1 MKTLVYGMQSSG
13 ASLFAYFLAQR
24 RESIGVIDLYH
35 DRLAP
40 DLHSRHDIILK
51 CTINNSHSL
60 RDHQRSF
67 RPDVSI
73 LFVRD
78 PVQNA
83 IRLATKPWKEFGGTV
98 REKLALMNDYLANWK
113 DHFDFVVTYEDFLY
127 RRAAIVELLHVDSS
141 YYSFPRSV
149 EEVVQFSC
157 AHSAWCRETYRS
169 AWGTGDIRSDAISLI
184 ATDIQTWCPEAF
196 ELYAGASPRSFT
208 RRRGSASEAKR
219 PGTEAPLP

>member
-13 ASLFAYFLAQR
+13 ASLFTYFLAQR
-24 RESIGVIDLYH
+24 QDSIGVIDLYH

-40 DLHSRHDIILK
+40 DLHSRHDIVLK

-73 LFVRD
+73 LFIRD

-83 IRLATKPWKEFGGTV
+83 IRLSTKDWKDWSGTV
-98 REKLALMNDYLANWK
+98 RDKLMLMDGCLRNWK
-113 DHFDFVVTYEDFLY
+113 EHFDFVVTYEDFLY
-127 RRAAIVELLHVDSS
+127 RRSAIVKRLHLDNRF
-141 YYSFPRSV
+141 YSFPRSL

-157 AHSAWCRETYRS
+157 ASSTWCREMYLK
-169 AWGTGDIRSDAISLI
+169 AWGTGDIRPDALSLI
-184 ATDIQTWCPEAF
+184 AHDIQTWCPEAF
-196 ELYAGASPRSFT
+196 DLYAVSR
-208 RRRGSASEAKR
+208 
-219 PGTEAPLP
+219 